1 MLVTGRYDRT
11 FIDGG
16 SAADVP
22 PHPYALAQRVNHPPA
37 GVAPNVLGLAFDYC
51 GRDHATMAF
60 PEHLCSLV
68 PNEFARAPSLLVE
81 KSRRPDVLVPGLV
94 LVATRK
100 VEDEELWLN
109 YRLNPMLPRPAWYAS
124 VDPEED
130 ARRWGQADL

>member
-1 MLVTGRYDRT
+1 M
-11 FIDGG
+11 
-16 SAADVP
+16 P

-51 GRDHATMAF
+51 GSGHATMPF
-60 PEHLCSLV
+60 PKHLCSLV
-68 PNEFARAPSLLVE
+68 PNEYARKPSLLVE

-94 LVATRK
+94 LVATRE

-109 YRLNPMLPRPAWYAS
+109 YRLNPQLPRPTWYVS
-124 VDPEED
+124 VDPAED